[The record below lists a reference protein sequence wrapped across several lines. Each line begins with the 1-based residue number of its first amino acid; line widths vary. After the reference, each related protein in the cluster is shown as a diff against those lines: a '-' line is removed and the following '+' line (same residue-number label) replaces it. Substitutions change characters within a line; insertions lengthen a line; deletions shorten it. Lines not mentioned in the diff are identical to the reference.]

1 MRAIA
6 VALLLSGCGPLVCTR
21 LEIGILPH
29 PVRPRPAGRVV
40 VMCDG
45 RAVVQAEAP
54 TVTTGA
60 P

>member
-1 MRAIA
+1 M
-6 VALLLSGCGPLVCTR
+6 ALLLSGCGPLVCTR